1 MTKAMTEVKL
11 KPYPF
16 CGSEDFVLGFHEG
29 HNEMRVKCKRCKTL
43 FTIFDTPENA
53 PKLWN
58 RRTYCY
64 QAERAVQDMTAEK
77 AIEVLNKI
85 GEETNIED
93 TLKNLSNSNIF
104 TALKLAVHALE
115 KQVAKKLKEVIR
127 TSSNKKSRVKA
138 FEHNYNHQN
147 WQDQVPIPEYKE
159 WQWTDY
165 QCPIATPSSKRADLN
180 FAGAEDRLLTGQ
192 MKRRV
197 KIMKKGTTVE
207 SGYDAEGRW
216 HLKLRKAKGK
226 FTLDEIIE
234 AAKEWEED
242 YYAVIIKAMS
252 DETAQ
257 YYDDDLEGDYVTLY
271 RATDFISKEV

>member
-64 QAERAVQDMTAEK
+64 QAE
-77 AIEVLNKI
+77 
-85 GEETNIED
+85 
-93 TLKNLSNSNIF
+93 
-104 TALKLAVHALE
+104 
-115 KQVAKKLKEVIR
+115 
-127 TSSNKKSRVKA
+127 
-138 FEHNYNHQN
+138 
-147 WQDQVPIPEYKE
+147 
-159 WQWTDY
+159 
-165 QCPIATPSSKRADLN
+165 
-180 FAGAEDRLLTGQ
+180 
-192 MKRRV
+192 
-197 KIMKKGTTVE
+197 
-207 SGYDAEGRW
+207 
-216 HLKLRKAKGK
+216 
-226 FTLDEIIE
+226 
-234 AAKEWEED
+234 ED